1 MFLYSNK
8 HFSSGKCK
16 KLNHTVFFK
25 LIVTLRGYLTKI
37 INLYSCYFI
46 SFTLALLINPYSISY
61 SLASTFTIE
70 DIKPDIIDKLP
81 AYFEVTNISLQSSK
95 KRGNKLMPVHMAS
108 VLITSQ
114 LKQPLYTVEGNK
126 NGKNIL
132 VKSSEAGDLIN
143 QAASVVVIIPSAINK
158 ERVVTV
164 QILKTNELENQFPLS
179 TFPKDSYII
188 AGSGMDKDSITMSLN
203 TNNADETQQN
213 TINTLDDPQKL
224 AQNMAGSSQQFIG
237 YWSGD
242 LITTKN
248 TSKREYIEIDG
259 VKKWVYSNDSKDTHY
274 PIAIELTR
282 NESGQINGYIYNEK
296 ENCLFEINQQAINN
310 NKHTNRYLKL
320 APNFTRSTCDNKT
333 TLLNIKLTQLG
344 SNKISVFAKYNHKSI
359 NRNKSILV
367 KQKPKQLNDKFAA
380 ALKELEIKL
389 TPVFDDTPLFQQTEL
404 TYNGTSIELYFLFPH
419 GFSRPND
426 AFIKVNDETNSC
438 FDTLYSQQTIHAKT
452 ILTRHDKSCNLFE
465 QGYFDVEP
473 SPSLKI
479 TWRPDRSSTKQTAA
493 TETQLLIKRNLP
505 LKGYIE
511 KLNNFYL
518 SQNGQLSLALAAKRF
533 LHTHHSRKAFLDE
546 VFSQNLSFEQPN
558 YKFIGSWQGVIAID
572 DGFDEA
578 ELALW
583 TGKLGDYNY
592 MLGYL
597 TIANSCFYN
606 VHLKNANGQTSL
618 QSIAYLKG
626 HCTPEQAGMSSRL
639 RTLVAMDAESQ
650 LIKFEFKQG
659 SRIKQLIR
667 AAFKRARPSPYM
679 VSLFNT
685 QREKTYT
692 PPDKETLLLMDSL
705 QVPGKSIEDKQE
717 QALQQSAELLAQRK
731 QAGKKM
737 QQERN
742 AIALQKWQKKKQQ
755 EIEQG
760 IRKPERSNSQ
770 PYSSSDYHPMPEVS
784 GPFDGLE
791 GATFLNA
798 VYKGDASLV
807 KRINHSYGASQI
819 KGLKAVAGTFANSM
833 TDSIINLYG
842 QVKIQDS
849 VAAKYLFEYERHF
862 AKCLS
867 NTPVT
872 FYVTGYQP
880 DTVFT
885 NLLGVEI
892 ARYYGGTTVNKYKVN
907 PEFTDVFNKVG
918 KLKPNGVM
926 GNITSWLANQ
936 KGQDLRKA
944 ALKGLEQMRNK
955 FACNSKEIK
964 TFERNLISLFY

>member
-1 MFLYSNK
+1 M
-8 HFSSGKCK
+8 
-16 KLNHTVFFK
+16 
-25 LIVTLRGYLTKI
+25 
-37 INLYSCYFI
+37 
-46 SFTLALLINPYSISY
+46 
-61 SLASTFTIE
+61 
-70 DIKPDIIDKLP
+70 
-81 AYFEVTNISLQSSK
+81 
-95 KRGNKLMPVHMAS
+95 MPVHMAS

-143 QAASVVVIIPSAINK
+143 QTASVVVIMPSAINK

-164 QILKTNELENQFPLS
+164 QILKANELENQFPLS

-203 TNNADETQQN
+203 TNNADEIQQN
-213 TINTLDDPQKL
+213 AINTLGDPQKL
-224 AQNMAGSSQQFIG
+224 AQNMAGSGHQFIG
-237 YWSGD
+237 FWSGD

-248 TSKREYIEIDG
+248 TPKREYIEIDG

-296 ENCLFEINQQAINN
+296 ENCIFEINQQPLQNN
-310 NKHTNRYLKL
+310 RNANRYLKL
-320 APNFTRSTCDNKT
+320 SSNFTHSTCENKSILKNT
-333 TLLNIKLTQLG
+333 QLTLLEN
-344 SNKISVFAKYNHKSI
+344 NKISVFARYNHASANK
-359 NRNKSILV
+359 NKSHLTR
-367 KQKPKQLNDKFAA
+367 QKSKQLNDKFAA

-419 GFSRPND
+419 GFSKPND
-426 AFIKVNDETNSC
+426 AFIKVNDETNRC
-438 FDTLYSQQTIHAKT
+438 FDTLYSQQTINEKT
-452 ILTRHDKSCNLFE
+452 ILTRHTETCNLFE

-473 SPSLKI
+473 NPPLKI
-479 TWRPDRSSTKQTAA
+479 TWRPDRASTKQTIA

-505 LKGYIE
+505 LKGYME
-511 KLNNFYL
+511 QLNNSYL
-518 SQNGQLSLALAAKRF
+518 SHNEQLSLALAAKRF
-533 LHTHHSRKAFLDE
+533 LHTHHSRKTFLNE
-546 VFSQNLSFEQPN
+546 VFSKDLSFDQPN
-558 YKFIGSWQGVIAID
+558 HKFIGSWQGALAID
-572 DGFDEA
+572 DAFVQA

-583 TGKLGDYNY
+583 TGQLDDYNF

-597 TIANSCFYN
+597 TIAKSCFYN
-606 VHLKNANGQTSL
+606 VHLKNTNGKTSL

-626 HCTPEQAGMSSRL
+626 HCTPEQVGMKSRL
-639 RTLVAMDAESQ
+639 RTPVAMDAEGQ
-650 LIKFEFKQG
+650 FIKFEFKQG
-659 SRIKQLIR
+659 SRIKQSIR
-667 AAFKRARPSPYM
+667 AAFKRAKPSPYM
-679 VSLFNT
+679 VSLFNS

-705 QVPGKSIEDKQE
+705 QVPGKSIEEKHE
-717 QALQQSAELLAQRK
+717 QALQQSADLLAQRK
-731 QAGKKM
+731 QAGKQI
-737 QQERN
+737 QQERD
-742 AIALQKWQKKKQQ
+742 AIALKKWQKKKQQ

-760 IRKPERSNSQ
+760 IRKPTRSNSQ
-770 PYSSSDYHPMPEVS
+770 PYSSSDYQPMPEVS
-784 GPFDGLE
+784 GPFDGLA

-807 KRINHSYGASQI
+807 KRINQSYGASQI
-819 KGLKAVAGTFANSM
+819 KGLKAFAGTFANSM
-833 TDSIINLYG
+833 TDAVINLYSH
-842 QVKIQDS
+842 VKIQDS
-849 VAAKYLFEYERHF
+849 VAAKYLFEYDSHF

-918 KLKPNGVM
+918 KTKPHGTM
-926 GNITSWLANQ
+926 SGITSLLANQ
-936 KGQDLRKA
+936 GSKDLRKS
-944 ALKGLEQMRNK
+944 ALKGIAQMRKK
-955 FACNSKEIK
+955 FACHSKEIK
-964 TFERNLISLFY
+964 TFERNLISLYY